1 MVHTAP
7 RLHRL
12 VRQCHR
18 TEHDC
23 DKPSSTVH
31 RFRAVSVQILQPT
44 THAQR
49 YAAMRQTNGL
59 SIVKPTAIFETKGP
73 WVSMV
78 LVRPLLRT
86 VPSSACARRQVLS
99 AYPFVRR

>member
-1 MVHTAP
+1 
-7 RLHRL
+7 
-12 VRQCHR
+12 
-18 TEHDC
+18 
-23 DKPSSTVH
+23 
-31 RFRAVSVQILQPT
+31 VQILQPT

-78 LVRPLLRT
+78 LLEPFAVQFLKARVREDGRLRQPWNELLPEVLERFE
-86 VPSSACARRQVLS
+86 VVHDVCHGSAYAFATTNRRQV
-99 AYPFVRR
+99 